1 MVLHSLLGFPGG
13 SEGKASACNVGDPG
27 SIPSLIFCKKIP
39 CRRKWQCTPVLL
51 PRKFHGWRSLV
62 ADNPCGHK
70 ESGTTEQIHLLLLI
84 SQFTKLFTNTNYV
97 MVLVITTNHLMLVSH
112 RLSRLCK
119 VTATEPEHK
128 TWPSDSNSLI
138 LFFHSYLLISIY
150 FRNLPV
156 QVRCKIQEAW
166 GWCTGMT

>member
-1 MVLHSLLGFPGG
+1 M
-13 SEGKASACNVGDPG
+13 
-27 SIPSLIFCKKIP
+27 
-39 CRRKWQCTPVLL
+39 
-51 PRKFHGWRSLV
+51 

-70 ESGTTEQIHLLLLI
+70 ESGTTEQLHLLLI

-128 TWPSDSNSLI
+128 T
-138 LFFHSYLLISIY
+138 
-150 FRNLPV
+150 
-156 QVRCKIQEAW
+156 
-166 GWCTGMT
+166 